1 MNRRYLILLLLL
13 PCASALTQTQKA
25 VPVQWDWFVVS
36 TPDFVGPFRGNKPSF
51 KAPLQKEPLPKT
63 LIVAQKGPISGT
75 FEVIVTTKGT
85 VELERV
91 LHVSG
96 PEARTRAKEAFRRWR
111 LEPAWVD
118 GKLIRVRL
126 RVFLEGG

>member
-1 MNRRYLILLLLL
+1 MNRRCLILLLLW
-13 PCASALTQTQKA
+13 PCASAVAQTQRA

-36 TPDFVGPFRGNKPSF
+36 TPDFVGPFRGNEPSF
-51 KAPLQKEPLPKT
+51 KAAVPKDPLPKT
-63 LIVAQKGPISGT
+63 LTATQKGRISGT

-85 VELERV
+85 AELEKV
-91 LHVSG
+91 LAVSG
-96 PEARTRAKEAFRRWR
+96 PEARTGAKEAFSRWR
-111 LEPAWVD
+111 LEPASLD